1 MPILEIDL
9 TNVETS
15 SGFDLLPK
23 GKYTA
28 MVVDT
33 VLKPTKAGTGEYLE
47 ITLEIVD
54 GNGRGRKVW
63 DRLNIRNANKKA
75 EDISQQQLKA
85 LATACGQTITPG
97 FNTDMLHNVPVTIE
111 LDIETREGYDPQ
123 NRVKNYIASNNQ
135 SHQIFA
141 PRTTPKADVAPT
153 QPTQQVANT
162 TAVWKKKSTA
172 TA

>member
-1 MPILEIDL
+1 MPILDIDL

-15 SGFDLLPK
+15 NGFDLLPK
-23 GKYTA
+23 GRYTA

-47 ITLEIVD
+47 ITLEIID

-63 DRLNIRNANKKA
+63 DRLNIRNQNKKA

-85 LATACGQTITPG
+85 LAKACGQSITPG

-111 LDIETREGYDPQ
+111 LDIEEREGWDPQ
-123 NRVKNYIASNNQ
+123 NRVKNYIAANGQ
-135 SHQIFA
+135 SAPVSA
-141 PRTTPKADVAPT
+141 PRQAPKAEVITSSPAA
-153 QPTQQVANT
+153 QVANT